1 MSTPKPT
8 REQLIALAKRDP
20 KAIADLALS
29 LWNRVEALAAKVA
42 ELQRNSRTSSKP
54 PSSDKGNFANPPK
67 PKSLRRKS
75 GKKSGGQPGHLGST
89 RTQSATPDHI
99 EEHRLD
105 RAAVCLKCGAPLE
118 IAPSEIPLHP
128 QNCECRQVFEL
139 PAIRIEIT
147 EHRAEKTFCQR
158 CGAAATAA
166 FPEGVAAPVQYGPTV
181 RAVALY
187 LGGYQM
193 IPYQRLAETF
203 RELFACPLSQG
214 TLANI
219 VRSGGRHAATAMKPV
234 REALREAPTAHADET
249 GCRVMGKRHWLHVFS
264 TGLLT
269 CFHLDTKR
277 GAEAM
282 ARGGMIPGYR
292 GNLIHDCLGAYGLFL
307 LCIHY
312 Y

>member
-1 MSTPKPT
+1 VSAPKPT

-105 RAAVCLKCGAPLE
+105 RAAVCLKCGGPLE
-118 IAPSEIPLHP
+118 IAPSGIPLHP

-203 RELFACPLSQG
+203 RELFACPLNQG

-219 VRSGGRHAATAMKPV
+219 VHRPRRRNRLPGHGKAPLAARILHRIANMFSS
-234 REALREAPTAHADET
+234 RRQT
-249 GCRVMGKRHWLHVFS
+249 GCRSH
-264 TGLLT
+264 
-269 CFHLDTKR
+269 
-277 GAEAM
+277 GA
-282 ARGGMIPGYR
+282 RRDDSRLPR
-292 GNLIHDCLGAYGLFL
+292 QPDP
-307 LCIHY
+307 
-312 Y
+312 